1 MYYTIEICPPQQPPK
16 TNLAITKQTFL
27 CDFCII
33 KLQALRGP
41 SQKLRQQAY
50 FSRHFVRPHLEHC
63 NTAWNPYIKEVN
75 KIENIQ
81 RRAVRFV
88 LNNYNQRESVSA
100 LIYHLRWDSP
110 EKVRQLS
117 CLLLMY
123 RIQNQLIAIQC
134 NHYLTPMLPTCPV
147 QGIIIQEHI
156 RLSQITFRFTA
167 ILSSHELSSGGM
179 PFLGMSW

>member
-1 MYYTIEICPPQQPPK
+1 MAKAYSFLCIISHGSIYYTIEIYPPPPQQPPK

-27 CDFCII
+27 CDVCII
-33 KLQALRGP
+33 KLQALRGT

-63 NTAWNPYIKEVN
+63 NTAWNPYIKKEVN

-100 LIYHLRWDSP
+100 LINHLRWDSP
-110 EKVRQLS
+110 EKGRQLS

-123 RIQNQLIAIQC
+123 RIQNQLIAING
-134 NHYLTPMLPTCPV
+134 NHYLTPMLPICPV
-147 QGIIIQEHI
+147 QGIIIQGHI
-156 RLSQITFRFTA
+156 R
-167 ILSSHELSSGGM
+167 
-179 PFLGMSW
+179 